1 MSSERSSSDRVIAS
15 PLAKSIANEKG
26 IDLAQVT
33 GSGPG
38 GRILKQDVESFTPRK
53 I

>member
-1 MSSERSSSDRVIAS
+1 VIAS
-15 PLAKSIANEKG
+15 PIAKYLANEKG
-26 IDLAQVT
+26 IDLSQLS

-38 GRILKQDVESFTPRK
+38 GRILKQDVESFTPKK